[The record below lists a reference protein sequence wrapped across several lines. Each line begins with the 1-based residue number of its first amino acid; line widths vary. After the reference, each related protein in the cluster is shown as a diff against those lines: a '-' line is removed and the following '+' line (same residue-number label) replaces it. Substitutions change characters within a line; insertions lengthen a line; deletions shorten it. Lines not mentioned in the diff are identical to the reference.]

1 MLASRSEPT
10 DHLLRKKIT
19 VSRGQK
25 RSAARL
31 QQRLKRW
38 LVSCA
43 TISSL
48 LLSLIRAA
56 RAGRPLRRKTGPKV
70 WEFLCWETDAGGK
83 RVRKQT
89 VLGNLENLPTKRQ
102 LKRKLTN
109 CGCESIQSV
118 TRRRCYA
125 LGPWPATI
133 KRWVGSRPTHLLEL
147 TINGLPSTT
156 GARLAF
162 GNRCRAHAGPRGD
175 GRTNQDAAPRQQV
188 EQGRIENFDL

>member
-56 RAGRPLRRKTGPKV
+56 RAGRPLRCKTGPKV

-89 VLGNLENLPTKRQ
+89 VLGNLEKLPTK
-102 LKRKLTN
+102 KAAEEEADKLRMRIN
-109 CGCESIQSV
+109 PIGNSSAV
-118 TRRRCYA
+118 LGFRA
-125 LGPWPATI
+125 LASDY

-162 GNRCRAHAGPRGD
+162 GNRCRAHAGP
-175 GRTNQDAAPRQQV
+175 
-188 EQGRIENFDL
+188 